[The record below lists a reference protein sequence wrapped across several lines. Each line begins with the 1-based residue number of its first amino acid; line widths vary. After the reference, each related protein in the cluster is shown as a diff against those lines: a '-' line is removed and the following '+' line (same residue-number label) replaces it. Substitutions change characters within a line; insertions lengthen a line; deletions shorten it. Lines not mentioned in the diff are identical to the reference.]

1 MSSWGRQVNTVEH
14 QEIAIKLDQ
23 VYKKYDSVTSR
34 QDQDYVLKGISLTV
48 KENEFVCIL
57 GKSGCGKSTFINLIA
72 GYLKPDKGSI
82 LVHGEEVKGPSAKCG
97 VVFQEHA
104 LFPWYTVEKN
114 IAFGL
119 KIRKKSKE
127 EIREAVGK
135 YIKMIGLEGYEKS
148 YPMSLSGGMAQRVG
162 IARALANEPEV
173 LLMDEPFGALD
184 AITRDKM
191 RAELTGIWKATKKTI
206 VFITHSVSEA
216 VCLANKVVLFKNGIV
231 AEEVEI
237 DLPYPRDIKASRFLE
252 YVSFFEQGLCDRE
265 EGQKPVITE

>member
-1 MSSWGRQVNTVEH
+1 MGN
-14 QEIAIKLDQ
+14 QELAIRLEN
-23 VYKKYDSVTSR
+23 VYKKYDAVNTK
-34 QDQDYVLKGISLTV
+34 QEKGYVLKGISLDV
-48 KENEFVCIL
+48 KDNEFICIL

-72 GYLKPDKGSI
+72 GYLKPDKGTI
-82 LVHGEEVKGPSAKCG
+82 LVHGEKVKGPSAKCG

-119 KIRKKSKE
+119 KIRKKNKT
-127 EIREAVGK
+127 EIQEIVKK

-162 IARALANEPEV
+162 IARALANDPEV

-191 RAELTGIWKATKKTI
+191 RTELTNIWKATKKTI

-216 VCLANKVVLFKNGIV
+216 ICLANKVVLFKDGIV

-237 DLPYPRDIKASRFLE
+237 NLPYPRDIKNPRFLE
-252 YVSFFEQGLCDRE
+252 YVSFFEKALSDVE
-265 EGQKPVITE
+265 EDEKPIISE

>member
-1 MSSWGRQVNTVEH
+1 MENH
-14 QEIAIKLDQ
+14 EIAIKLDQ
-23 VYKKYDSVTSR
+23 VYKKYESDTSMPVR
-34 QDQDYVLKGISLTV
+34 DYVLKGISLTV

-57 GKSGCGKSTFINLIA
+57 GKSGCGKSTFINLVA
-72 GYLKPDKGSI
+72 GYLKPDQGSI
-82 LVHGEEVKGPSAKCG
+82 LIHGIPVKGPSAKCG

-119 KIRKKSKE
+119 KIRNKSRA
-127 EIREAVGK
+127 EIREAVSK
-135 YIKMIGLEGYEKS
+135 YITMIGLEGYEKS
-148 YPMSLSGGMAQRVG
+148 YPVSLSGGMAQRVG

-191 RAELTGIWKATKKTI
+191 RGELTNIWRATKKTI

-216 VCLANKVVLFKNGIV
+216 VCLADKVVLLKNGVV
-231 AEEVEI
+231 AEEVVI
-237 DLPYPRDIKASRFLE
+237 DLSYPRDIKSPRFLE
-252 YVSFFEQGLCDRE
+252 YVSFFEKGLCDSE
-265 EGQKPVITE
+265 DGMKQIIAE